1 MVKLQGTRV
10 FGGYAIGRISVF
22 DNAKEEV
29 ERRHADDPSREEAR
43 FNDAREKAKAELQ
56 SLYEQTSASMDD
68 ESAKIFEV
76 HQMML
81 DDLDFEDAVMDG
93 IRTEGVNAEYAV
105 LQAGKTLSEAFAQMD
120 DEYMQARAADLLDI
134 SDRVIAILSGRR
146 KKELSPTDEPVIL
159 LADDL
164 SPSETVQLDR
174 SKILA
179 FVTRYGSVNSHTAI
193 LARSMG
199 IPAIIG
205 LDFDEGLD
213 GEEAIVDGYGGLLL
227 TEPDEETLAQYKEKK
242 EKDDA
247 ARALLLELKGK
258 ENVTLDGRHI
268 DIFANI
274 GGVADVA
281 DALQNDAG
289 GVGLFRSEFLYLGE
303 DHVPDEETQFAAYKA
318 VAEQMGGKKVIIRTL
333 DIGADKR
340 VPYLDLPP
348 EENPALGYRAI
359 RICLDRPEL
368 LRTQLRAILRASAFG
383 NIAVMYPMIASV
395 WEIQRLKELFEE
407 VKGDLADEHIAF
419 DDKVEQGVMIETP
432 AAVLISEELA
442 QEVDFFSIGTNDL
455 TQYVLAAD
463 RQNPRLARFSDAH
476 HPALLRAIR
485 MTVESAH
492 RYGKAVGI
500 CGELAADTL
509 MTEFFL
515 TLGVDE
521 LSVTPSMVLAVR
533 DAVRKTDLRA

>member
-10 FGGYAIGRISVF
+10 FGGYAIGTVSFF
-22 DNAKEEV
+22 DNKKEAV
-29 ERRHADDPSREEAR
+29 ERRHAADPSAEEAR
-43 FNDAREKAKAELQ
+43 FNEAREKAKAELQ
-56 SLYEQTSASMDD
+56 ALCDKTMNAADD

-81 DDLDFEDAVMDG
+81 DDLDFEDAVMEG

-105 LQAGKTLSEAFAQMD
+105 QQAGQNLSEVFAQMD
-120 DEYMQARAADLLDI
+120 DEYMRARAADLLDI
-134 SDRVIAILSGRR
+134 SDRVIAILSG
-146 KKELSPTDEPVIL
+146 KKKKTLSPTDEPVIL
-159 LADDL
+159 LAEDL

-179 FVTRYGSVNSHTAI
+179 FVTRFGSVNSHTAI

-205 LDFDEGLD
+205 LDFDAAMD
-213 GEEAIVDGYGGLLL
+213 GHQAIVDGYGGLLL
-227 TEPDEETLAQYKEKK
+227 TDPDEETLKHYEERKQQ
-242 EKDDA
+242 DDE
-247 ARALLLELKGK
+247 ARALLGELKGK
-258 ENVTLDGRHI
+258 ENITLDGRTI
-268 DIFANI
+268 EIFANI
-274 GGVADVA
+274 GGVDDVE
-281 DALQNDAG
+281 DALRNDAG
-289 GVGLFRSEFLYLGE
+289 GVGLFRSEFLYLGRE
-303 DHVPDEETQFAAYKA
+303 DYPDEETQFQAYKT
-318 VAEQMGGKKVIIRTL
+318 VAEKMNGKKVIIRTL

-340 VPYLDLPP
+340 VSYFDLPP

-359 RICLDRPEL
+359 RICLDRPDV

-395 WEIQRLKELFEE
+395 WEIQRLKELFAE
-407 VKGDLADEHIAF
+407 VQGDLSDEHIAF
-419 DDKVEQGVMIETP
+419 SDEVEQGVMIETP

-463 RQNPRLARFSDAH
+463 RQNPRLAPYSDAH

-515 TLGVDE
+515 QLGVDE

-533 DAVRKTDLRA
+533 DAVRKTDLRG

>member
-1 MVKLQGTRV
+1 MTKLQGTRV
-10 FGGYAIGRISVF
+10 FGGYAIGTVSVF
-22 DNAKEEV
+22 DNKKEDV
-29 ERRHADDPSREEAR
+29 ERRHAADPSQEEAR
-43 FNDAREKAKAELQ
+43 FRNARERAKEELQ
-56 SLYEQTSASMDD
+56 ALYEKTSASMDD

-81 DDLDFEDAVMDG
+81 DDLDFEDAVMEG
-93 IRTEGVNAEYAV
+93 IRTEGINAEYAV
-105 LQAGKTLSEAFAQMD
+105 LQAGKNLSEVFAQMD
-120 DEYMQARAADLLDI
+120 DEYMRARAADLLDI
-134 SDRVIAILSGRR
+134 SDRVIAILTGRKR
-146 KKELSPTDEPVIL
+146 KELAPTDEPVIL
-159 LADDL
+159 LAEDL

-179 FVTRYGSVNSHTAI
+179 FVTRFGSVNSHTAI

-205 LDFDEGLD
+205 LDYDAEAD
-213 GEEAIVDGYGGLLL
+213 GQTAIVDGYGGLLL
-227 TEPDEETLAQYKEKK
+227 TDPDEETLAQYKEKK

-258 ENVTLDGRHI
+258 ENITLDGRSI
-268 DIFANI
+268 EIFANI
-274 GGVADVA
+274 GGVSDVE

-289 GVGLFRSEFLYLGE
+289 GVGLFRSEFLYLGTE
-303 DHVPDEETQFAAYKA
+303 DYPDEETQFQAYKT
-318 VAEQMGGKKVIIRTL
+318 VAEKMAGKKVIIRTL

-340 VPYLDLPP
+340 VSYFDLPA

-359 RICLDRPEL
+359 RICLDRPEI

-395 WEIQRLKELFEE
+395 WEIQRLKEVFEE

-419 DDKVEQGVMIETP
+419 DENMEQGVMIETP

-492 RYGKAVGI
+492 RYGKTVGI

-521 LSVTPSMVLAVR
+521 LSVTPSMVLTVR